1 MLGGAGVRSPIC
13 MSDLCA
19 SAQMKWSPQRISAAG
34 RGQLRCMSVGAE
46 HPIAIDP
53 GFDPEA
59 LRELLDGPHRDLR
72 ERIREL
78 QRRPEFAPVTGLEP
92 EAYRAQVMEWMT
104 TIAAEGLGVPGFPS
118 RYGGFDDPAANVIGF
133 ETMAHADLS
142 LLVKFGVQFG
152 LWGGAVLNL
161 GTRLHH
167 DRYLRATAAAELL
180 GCFAMTEAGH
190 GSNVQQLRTTA
201 TYDVSTREFVIDT
214 PDDDARKE
222 YIGGAAR
229 DARLAAVFAQLV
241 VGGESHGVHAL
252 VVPLRDGTGELLPG
266 VRIEDDGLKAGL
278 NGVDNAMI
286 WFDQVRVPREALLNR
301 YGDVSADGVYS
312 SPIENP
318 NKRFFTMLGTLVQG
332 RVCVSAASVSAAK
345 SALTIAIRHSLRRR
359 QFGPAEDA
367 PEVPLLSYRT
377 HQRRLLPLLA
387 RTYALHFAQQEL
399 TRRFDAVT
407 RAGDRAPD
415 TERRQLETL
424 AAGLKAATSWHAVE
438 TIQTCRECC
447 GGAGYMAS
455 NRLGGMRD
463 DVDIFTTFE
472 GDNTVLT
479 LLCARGILTGYAHE
493 VGELNPTGLV
503 TFVAGQAAEAIL
515 ERIFARQIG
524 QVIADAIPRSD
535 SAEGPLR
542 DPDYLREL
550 FEWREG
556 HITAS
561 VANRFRRAMAEGN
574 EAFEVFRAV
583 QDHAAAAA
591 RAYIESFALR
601 SFAEA
606 VGGIEDQSLREPLAQ
621 LLSLYAL
628 SNIERDKGFFLEHGR
643 LAGARTK
650 QITREVND
658 LCGTVSGQ
666 VSGFI
671 DAFAIPD
678 EVLAAP
684 IGLGG
689 PGSGTGTGP
698 G

>member
-1 MLGGAGVRSPIC
+1 
-13 MSDLCA
+13 
-19 SAQMKWSPQRISAAG
+19 
-34 RGQLRCMSVGAE
+34 MSVLTAGPTAT
-46 HPIAIDP
+46 DP
-53 GFDPEA
+53 VFDSA
-59 LRELLDGPHRDLR
+59 LLQQLLDGPHRSLR

-78 QRRPEFAPVTGLEP
+78 QRRPEFAPVTGLDVD
-92 EAYRAQVMEWMT
+92 AYRERVMEWMRA
-104 TIAAEGLGVPGFPS
+104 IAAEGLGVPGFPS

-133 ETMAHADLS
+133 ETMAHSDLS

-161 GTRLHH
+161 GTQIHH
-167 DRYLRATAAAELL
+167 DRYLSDTAAAELL

-201 TYDVSTREFVIDT
+201 SFDPATDEFVIDT

-229 DARLAAVFAQLV
+229 YAELAAVFAQLIV
-241 VGGESHGVHAL
+241 AGESHGVHAL
-252 VVPLRDGTGELLPG
+252 VVPLRDGSGRVLPG

-278 NGVDNAMI
+278 NGVDNGMI

-301 YGDVSADGVYS
+301 YGSVSSDGVYS
-312 SPIENP
+312 SPIENA

-332 RVCVSAASVSAAK
+332 RVCISAASVSSAK
-345 SALTIAIRHSLRRR
+345 NALTIAIRHGLRRR
-359 QFGPAEDA
+359 QFGPSEDA

-399 TRRFDAVT
+399 TRRFDLVA
-407 RAGDRAPD
+407 RAGDGASD
-415 TERRQLETL
+415 AERRQLETL

-447 GGAGYMAS
+447 GGAGYMAA
-455 NRLGGMRD
+455 NRLGALRD
-463 DVDIFTTFE
+463 DTDIFTTFE

-524 QVIADAIPRSD
+524 QVIADAIPRGD
-535 SAEGPLR
+535 SSSEGPLR
-542 DPDYLREL
+542 DPAHLREL

-561 VANRFRRAMAEGN
+561 VANRFRRRMAEGN
-574 EAFEVFRAV
+574 DAFDVFQAV

-591 RAYIESFALR
+591 GAYIESFVLR
-601 SFAEA
+601 CFSEA
-606 VGGIEDQSLREPLAQ
+606 VDACADDGVKEALAQ
-621 LLSLYAL
+621 LLALYAL

-650 QITREVND
+650 QVTREVND
-658 LCGTVSGQ
+658 LCDTISRQASALV
-666 VSGFI
+666 

-684 IGLGG
+684 IGLSDRAG
-689 PGSGTGTGP
+689 
-698 G
+698 

>member
-1 MLGGAGVRSPIC
+1 MAVV
-13 MSDLCA
+13 
-19 SAQMKWSPQRISAAG
+19 
-34 RGQLRCMSVGAE
+34 SV
-46 HPIAIDP
+46 PPTLIAP
-53 GFDPEA
+53 VFDPA
-59 LRELLDGPHRDLR
+59 VLQELLDGSRVELR

-78 QRRPEFAPVTGLEP
+78 QRRPEFAPVSGLDP
-92 EAYRAQVMEWMT
+92 EAYRAQVMDWT
-104 TIAAEGLGVPGFPS
+104 RTIAEEGLGVPGFPS
-118 RYGGFDDPAANVIGF
+118 RYGGFDDPGANVVGF
-133 ETMAHADLS
+133 ETMAYSDLS

-161 GTRLHH
+161 GTARHH
-167 DRYLRATAAAELL
+167 ERYLRATADAELL

-190 GSNVQQLRTTA
+190 GSNVQMLRTTA
-201 TYDVSTREFVIDT
+201 TYDAATGEFVIDT

-229 DARLAAVFAQLV
+229 YAEVAAVFAQLI

-252 VVPLRDGTGELLPG
+252 VVPLRNAAGHVLPG
-266 VRIEDDGLKAGL
+266 IRIEDDGLKGGL
-278 NGVDNAMI
+278 NGVDNGMI

-301 YGDVSADGVYS
+301 YGDVSTDGVYS
-312 SPIENP
+312 SPIENA

-332 RVCVSAASVSAAK
+332 RVCISAASVSAAK

-359 QFGPAEDA
+359 QFGPTEDA
-367 PEVPLLSYRT
+367 PEVPIMQYRT
-377 HQRRLLPLLA
+377 QQRRLLPLLA

-399 TRRFDAVT
+399 TQRFDAVV
-407 RAGDRAPD
+407 RAGDAAAD

-424 AAGLKAATSWHAVE
+424 AAGLKAATSWHAIE

-447 GGAGYMAS
+447 GGAGYMAA
-455 NRLGGMRD
+455 NRLTALRD

-493 VGELNPTGLV
+493 LGELNPTGLV

-535 SAEGPLR
+535 SAAEGHLR
-542 DPDYLREL
+542 DPEYLREL

-561 VANRFRRAMAEGN
+561 VANRFRRGLGEGH

-583 QDHAAAAA
+583 QDHAADAA
-591 RAYIESFALR
+591 RAYIESFVLR
-601 SFAEA
+601 AFAEA
-606 VGGIEDQSLREPLAQ
+606 VDAVEDGAVKEALSQ

-628 SNIERDKGFFLEHGR
+628 SSIEQGKGFFLEHGR

-650 QITREVND
+650 QVTREVND
-658 LCGTVSGQ
+658 LCNTISVQAGVL
-666 VSGFI
+666 V
-671 DAFAIPD
+671 DAFGIPD
-678 EVLAAP
+678 EVLGAP
-684 IGLGG
+684 IGLSSAL
-689 PGSGTGTGP
+689 P
-698 G
+698 